1 MISDIFRFKQFD
13 VRNSASAQKV
23 GTDGVLLAA
32 WTSLPCDT
40 PSGASVLDVG
50 TGTGVIALILAQRCP
65 GAHVIGIDIDEP
77 SVEEAA
83 GNFARS
89 PFAGRLEAVVSPVQ
103 DYSSGPFDLIVSNPP
118 FFSGSLKAPD
128 CRRNAARHTDSL
140 SYGDLVSSALR
151 LMAPGGRL
159 AVVYPPL
166 EAASFTME
174 AESGGLFLLRRCEVR
189 SMPSKPVRRVLSEFG
204 RTRCRPVFETLCI
217 QDGPSS
223 FSAEYS
229 SLVKDF
235 YLR

>member
-1 MISDIFRFKQFD
+1 MSDIFRFKQFD

-32 WTSLPCDT
+32 WASLPRDT
-40 PSGASVLDVG
+40 SAGASILDIG

-65 GAHVIGIDIDEP
+65 QAYITGIDIDEP
-77 SVEEAA
+77 SVGEAA
-83 GNFARS
+83 CNFKES

-103 DYSSGPFDLIVSNPP
+103 NYSHEPFDLIISNPP

-128 CRRNAARHTDSL
+128 CRRSAARHTDSL

-151 LMAPGGRL
+151 LMATGGHL
-159 AVVYPPL
+159 AVVYPPS

-189 SMPSKPVRRVLSEFG
+189 SVPSKPVGRVLAEFG
-204 RTRCRPVFETLCI
+204 RTRCKPVFETLCI

-223 FSAEYS
+223 FSTEYL
-229 SLVKDF
+229 SLVRDF